1 MPFGNFW
8 CLNGF
13 FRFGCGIDCFGCVI
27 VRFYFIFFSVLLLS
41 VVEVGE
47 IFLWFRCCYKY
58 YANRIA
64 T

>member
-13 FRFGCGIDCFGCVI
+13 CCFGCGIDCFGCVI
-27 VRFYFIFFSVLLLS
+27 VRVFFFFFVLLLS

-47 IFLWFRCCYKY
+47 IFLLFKCYL
-58 YANRIA
+58 AFSFS
-64 T
+64 